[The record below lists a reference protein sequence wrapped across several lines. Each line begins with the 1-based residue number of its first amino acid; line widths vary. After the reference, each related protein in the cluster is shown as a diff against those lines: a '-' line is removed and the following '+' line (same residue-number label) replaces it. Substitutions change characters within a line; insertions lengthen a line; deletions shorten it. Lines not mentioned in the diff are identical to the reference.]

1 MALKRVSSLHAK
13 GGHNCLKCG
22 SELTD
27 WQHDNEVI
35 ECKYCGQQHF
45 VDIAGKSL
53 SLTVV
58 ERPELRRRQ
67 SFTAANTGEINIE
80 GTLAAAGQQAQED
93 AKDMETIS
101 ELKAEIKDLKS
112 QLTEAKKEKKKA
124 DELNAE
130 LINQLEQL
138 QELLN
143 NTRDNLIAGQ
153 KELLKAKKDAY
164 DWQKAADDLA
174 HFLEQLKE
182 QGKW

>member
-93 AKDMETIS
+93 AKDMENMS
-101 ELKAEIKDLKS
+101 ELKAQVKELKE
-112 QLTEAKKEKKKA
+112 QLAEAKKEKKKVEEQNEKLLREL
-124 DELNAE
+124 DET
-130 LINQLEQL
+130 
-138 QELLN
+138 QELLK

-164 DWQKAADDLA
+164 EWQKAADGLA
-174 HFLEQLKE
+174 EKLEELKA
-182 QGKW
+182 QGAW